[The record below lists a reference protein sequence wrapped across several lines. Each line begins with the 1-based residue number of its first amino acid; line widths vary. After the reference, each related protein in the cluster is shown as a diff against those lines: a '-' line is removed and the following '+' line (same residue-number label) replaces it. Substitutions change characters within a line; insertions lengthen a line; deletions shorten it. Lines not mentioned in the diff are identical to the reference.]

1 MYSEIKLTWYVNFV
15 FPAMIFRSSAWKNT
29 RQSKSF
35 PASQVLMS
43 MKICTGKLKR
53 TAVKKSYDWFGLRL
67 HSARESEPFCTFRP
81 QPKVNGTNGIIK
93 E

>member
-1 MYSEIKLTWYVNFV
+1 
-15 FPAMIFRSSAWKNT
+15 
-29 RQSKSF
+29 
-35 PASQVLMS
+35 MS

-67 HSARESEPFCTFRP
+67 HSARESQPFCMFRP
-81 QPKVNGTNGIIK
+81 QPKVNGTNGIVK